1 MQIKQHQLLLF
12 LKNKQFTMIA
22 IKHKAEH
29 ENRKQDTAVNDG
41 KCCSGWWVIHC
52 EYTLEVG
59 AAEPED
65 SLNILL
71 SSLRLNSQDHAT
83 EVSVHKPRQEL

>member
-1 MQIKQHQLLLF
+1 MLWTVRYAIFNRFWGYVFFVCLCDNLFIHTHTKQCRSKQHQLLLF

-41 KCCSGWWVIHC
+41 KCCSG
-52 EYTLEVG
+52 
-59 AAEPED
+59 
-65 SLNILL
+65 
-71 SSLRLNSQDHAT
+71 
-83 EVSVHKPRQEL
+83 

>member
-1 MQIKQHQLLLF
+1 MLYSIDSGDMFFFVYVTIDLYTHKAMQIKQHQLLLF

-41 KCCSGWWVIHC
+41 KCCSG
-52 EYTLEVG
+52 
-59 AAEPED
+59 
-65 SLNILL
+65 
-71 SSLRLNSQDHAT
+71 
-83 EVSVHKPRQEL
+83 